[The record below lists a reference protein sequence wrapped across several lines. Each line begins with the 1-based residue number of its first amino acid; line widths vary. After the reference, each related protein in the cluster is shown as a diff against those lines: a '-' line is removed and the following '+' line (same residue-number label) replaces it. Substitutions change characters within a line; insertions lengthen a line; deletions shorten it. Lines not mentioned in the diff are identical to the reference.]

1 MVAEKGENKFFP
13 KQFCIQLLPFLFV
26 SLYNQH
32 CFVSGCVF
40 RTAEL
45 QKETPKSNSTLT
57 ALRQFVSI
65 KSQKCDRINGFQV
78 TNVACSIAGQW
89 ANWFLWENPK

>member
-1 MVAEKGENKFFP
+1 MVAEKGENKFFT

-32 CFVSGCVF
+32 CLSGCVF
-40 RTAEL
+40 RTAES

-57 ALRQFVSI
+57 ALRQFV
-65 KSQKCDRINGFQV
+65 KSQKCDRVNGFQV
-78 TNVACSIAGQW
+78 TNVACSIVGQW
-89 ANWFLWENPK
+89 ANWFLWENRK